1 MKRNLFYLLPLLLT
15 LGVACSPKG
24 EVTPIPQPQGNFKG
38 TFAALLKKSTGSGYD
53 TIRDTTFRVTLT
65 ASSKFAVTLETP
77 HHVASFGAFAYNG
90 AYIQFTDSSTL
101 SSGNGSKFHLK
112 GVYQYGYDGTNFQLL
127 RRNDTGTN
135 DTVAVQYALKRIN

>member
-1 MKRNLFYLLPLLLT
+1 MKRNLFYLLALLLT

-24 EVTPIPQPQGNFKG
+24 EVTPIPQPEGNFKG
-38 TFAALLKKSTGSGYD
+38 VFATVLKKSTGGYD
-53 TIRDTTFRVTLT
+53 TLRDTNFRVSLT
-65 ASSKFAVTLETP
+65 ASSRFVVQAETP

-90 AYIQFTDSSTL
+90 AYIQFADSSTL

-135 DTVAVQYALKRIN
+135 DTVAVQYALKKY